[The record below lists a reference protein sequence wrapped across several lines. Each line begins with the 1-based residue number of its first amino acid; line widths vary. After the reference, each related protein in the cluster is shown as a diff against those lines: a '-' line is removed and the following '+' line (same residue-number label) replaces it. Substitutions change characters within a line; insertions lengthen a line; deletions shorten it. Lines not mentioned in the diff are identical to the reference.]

1 MEWPNDAHSHLQLAG
16 GLGGEAVV
24 VVAVVA
30 AATLGVPA
38 GRGQLP
44 AGLALHQA
52 APRKGVAKRCYVC
65 QPLHA
70 QPSRPGRTRVAQ
82 ESYPVA

>member
-1 MEWPNDAHSHLQLAG
+1 M
-16 GLGGEAVV
+16 
-24 VVAVVA
+24 VAVVA
-30 AATLGVPA
+30 AAALGVPA

-52 APRKGVAKRCYVC
+52 APRKGVAERCYVR

-70 QPSRPGRTRVAQ
+70 QPSRLGRTHVAQ
-82 ESYPVA
+82 EGYPVAWQPIRH